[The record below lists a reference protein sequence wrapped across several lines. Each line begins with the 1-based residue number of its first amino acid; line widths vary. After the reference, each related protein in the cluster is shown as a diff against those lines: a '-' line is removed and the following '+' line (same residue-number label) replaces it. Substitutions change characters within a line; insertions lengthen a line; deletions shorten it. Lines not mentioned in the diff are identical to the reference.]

1 MSLKTLLMP
10 VISQHLLS
18 EQRLLKQRRK
28 AEQVRLAAG
37 LAHTLHYFHQA
48 DDPYSALAAASLPKL
63 AARYHV
69 TIEPHLVS
77 PPADSA
83 APDRARL
90 QGWSRRDACLLAQ
103 QHGLSFNDPGSQ
115 PDAAAREHHEA
126 LLLAA
131 IEAGRFVELAGA
143 LAQDLWKSPSV
154 QAPGPAPLDA
164 QTVALHLAQSD
175 ALRQRL
181 GHYLGATFF
190 YGGEWYWGLD
200 RLHHLERRLQ
210 SLGAQREPGNTALLY
225 PVAADLDKDVPL
237 HQPPPIHFFLSLR
250 SPYTAIV
257 AGRVFALGRRTGAQ
271 VHLRPVLPMVMRG
284 LPVPA
289 AKRRYISQDTAREA
303 RLRGIDFG
311 RINDPVG
318 RPVERGLAVLAMASG
333 QGLGEAFLLSFLHGV
348 WADGIDAGSQRGL
361 RLICERAGLDWP
373 ACCAALQDDGWRADA
388 QANRH
393 DLLALGLWGV
403 PSFQVGS
410 LAVWGQDRLWAVQ
423 QELLKETS

>member
-164 QTVALHLAQSD
+164 QTVALHLA
-175 ALRQRL
+175 
-181 GHYLGATFF
+181 
-190 YGGEWYWGLD
+190 
-200 RLHHLERRLQ
+200 
-210 SLGAQREPGNTALLY
+210 
-225 PVAADLDKDVPL
+225 
-237 HQPPPIHFFLSLR
+237 
-250 SPYTAIV
+250 
-257 AGRVFALGRRTGAQ
+257 
-271 VHLRPVLPMVMRG
+271 
-284 LPVPA
+284 
-289 AKRRYISQDTAREA
+289 
-303 RLRGIDFG
+303 
-311 RINDPVG
+311 
-318 RPVERGLAVLAMASG
+318 
-333 QGLGEAFLLSFLHGV
+333 
-348 WADGIDAGSQRGL
+348 
-361 RLICERAGLDWP
+361 
-373 ACCAALQDDGWRADA
+373 
-388 QANRH
+388 
-393 DLLALGLWGV
+393 
-403 PSFQVGS
+403 
-410 LAVWGQDRLWAVQ
+410 
-423 QELLKETS
+423 